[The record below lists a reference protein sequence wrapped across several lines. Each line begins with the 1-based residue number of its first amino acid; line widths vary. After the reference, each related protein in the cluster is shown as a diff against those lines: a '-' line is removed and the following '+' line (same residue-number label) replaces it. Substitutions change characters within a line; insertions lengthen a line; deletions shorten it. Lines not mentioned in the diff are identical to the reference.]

1 MALRLRRFFRRGRG
15 HSIHGEILVLAFRLL
30 LVFHIRLLF
39 RGILL
44 LTLRLHSFFCRG
56 LGHFIHGEILIL
68 TLRLLLAFHIG
79 LFFRGFL
86 LLALRLRRFFRRGL
100 GHFIHG
106 KVLILT
112 LGLLLVF
119 HVGLFFCGIL
129 LLALRLRGFLRRGL
143 GHFIHGEALL
153 LTLGLLLVFHVSLLF
168 RGFLLL
174 ALRLRRFFRRSLG
187 HFVHGKGLLLTLG
200 LLFPHPVAGFRGR
213 LPLLHPLVLG
223 QGAVLENLVF
233 GAELVGDPLGL
244 TARLHFLL
252 HGLEHL
258 GVPALF
264 PGQSGVVGAGQG
276 GIFIF
281 RLGFGRLRAVAGFNP
296 PEGLC
301 RGVVAV
307 LPGVPLLGLDEIPV
321 PSVIIFSLVEG
332 PFPEL
337 GLILVNLRV
346 LQGIALVGVIPLVG
360 HGVENLHIGVGH
372 GLGVRG
378 VVQGSALQQVFVEL
392 DSVPLRV
399 PSPVKA
405 VLQRRHLHGFGRPP
419 LLEGKVVFQGLHRL
433 FFGIQIQA
441 VPGVGGKEVVELG
454 PVGCLPLR
462 GKFPHHAVVKGRKQL
477 LPLLQLGLLWVEDIL
492 KPSHGLSL
500 SGAGP
505 GGCSGPAGS
514 SRQRGFSPAHR
525 GAPRPGGPR
534 PRRQP

>member
-1 MALRLRRFFRRGRG
+1 MALRLR
-15 HSIHGEILVLAFRLL
+15 H
-30 LVFHIRLLF
+30 
-39 RGILL
+39 
-44 LTLRLHSFFCRG
+44 FFCRG
-56 LGHFIHGEILIL
+56 LGHFIHGEILFF

-79 LFFRGFL
+79 LFFRG
-86 LLALRLRRFFRRGL
+86 
-100 GHFIHG
+100 
-106 KVLILT
+106 
-112 LGLLLVF
+112 
-119 HVGLFFCGIL
+119 IL
-129 LLALRLRGFLRRGL
+129 LLALRLRHFFCRGL
-143 GHFIHGEALL
+143 GHFIHGEV
-153 LTLGLLLVFHVSLLF
+153 LV
-168 RGFLLL
+168 L
-174 ALRLRRFFRRSLG
+174 A
-187 HFVHGKGLLLTLG
+187 LG

-223 QGAVLENLVF
+223 QGAVLENLVL
-233 GAELVGDPLGL
+233 GAELIGNPLGL
-244 TARLHFLL
+244 AGRLHLL
-252 HGLEHL
+252 FHGLEHL

-276 GIFIF
+276 GILIF

-301 RGVVAV
+301 RGVIAV

-346 LQGIALVGVIPLVG
+346 LHGIALVGMVPFVG
-360 HGVENLHIGVGH
+360 HSVENLHIGVGH
-372 GLGVRG
+372 GLCVRG
-378 VVQGSALQQVFVEL
+378 GVQGTAFQQVFVEL
-392 DSVPLRV
+392 DGVPLRV

-405 VLQRRHLHGFGRPP
+405 VLQRRHLHGFGRPS

-441 VPGVGGKEVVELG
+441 VPDVGGKEVVELG

-514 SRQRGFSPAHR
+514 SRQRGFFPAHR

>member
-1 MALRLRRFFRRGRG
+1 M
-15 HSIHGEILVLAFRLL
+15 L
-30 LVFHIRLLF
+30 LVFHI
-39 RGILL
+39 
-44 LTLRLHSFFCRG
+44 C
-56 LGHFIHGEILIL
+56 
-68 TLRLLLAFHIG
+68 
-79 LFFRGFL
+79 LFFR
-86 LLALRLRRFFRRGL
+86 
-100 GHFIHG
+100 
-106 KVLILT
+106 
-112 LGLLLVF
+112 
-119 HVGLFFCGIL
+119 GIL

-143 GHFIHGEALL
+143 SHFVHGEVLILTLGLLPVFHIRLFFRGFLLLALRLSGFLRRGLGHFVHGKVLL
-153 LTLGLLLVFHVSLLF
+153 LTLGLLLVFPIGLLF

-174 ALRLRRFFRRSLG
+174 ALRLSSFLRRSLR
-187 HFVHGKGLLLTLG
+187 HLVHGEILILTLRLLLAFHVSLFFCGILLLTLRLRCFFRRGLGHFIHGEG
-200 LLFPHPVAGFRGR
+200 LLFPHPVAGIRGR

-223 QGAVLENLVF
+223 QGAVLEDLVLR
-233 GAELVGDPLGL
+233 AELIGNPLGL
-244 TARLHFLL
+244 AGRLHFLL

-281 RLGFGRLRAVAGFNP
+281 RLGFGRLWAVAGFNP

-321 PSVIIFSLVEG
+321 PIAVILPFIEG

-346 LQGIALVGVIPLVG
+346 LQGIALIGVVSLVG

-378 VVQGSALQQVFVEL
+378 GVQGAAFQQVFVEL
-392 DSVPLRV
+392 DGVPGSA
-399 PSPVKA
+399 PAPVKA
-405 VLQRRHLHGFGRPP
+405 VLQGRHLHGFGRPP

-477 LPLLQLGLLWVEDIL
+477 LPLLQLGLLWVKDIL